1 MRNLF
6 SLFFLCFFSL
16 GISAQTPAPASS
28 TFPVNGT
35 LDKHLVKVVLE
46 HGTVH
51 VDAST
56 VLKDATV
63 VLFRGNIQAINPES
77 VTGPTVRL
85 DLTGYH
91 LYPSFVD
98 LHSSYGLPDVKPAEW
113 SRSPQYETNIKGA
126 YGWNQA
132 IRPEI
137 DAFENFIP
145 EEKDAK
151 AFREAGFGA
160 LLTHVQDGIVRG
172 SGALVMPV
180 DDAREAML
188 LPLATTHLSFRKGS
202 SRQSYP
208 SSLMGATALLR
219 QTYHDAS
226 WYASASKDNLAGGT
240 NLSLEAFNSN
250 SKVPVIF
257 SAGSW
262 KDVLRADVLSNEF
275 DVDYIL
281 LGGGDGYQRAQEI
294 KSTGATV
301 IVPVNFPNPYDLS
314 DPFLARFISLTEL
327 KHWELAPSN
336 AAILHSAGIKFCLTA
351 EGLKSPSEF
360 LPSVRQAVDRGLPI
374 DVALRAMTEVPA
386 KLLGVSNLV
395 GMIKPG
401 LKANIIVADGP
412 LFDSETKLI
421 EHWVSGS
428 PTIMLDRDA
437 VDISGEY
444 DISFGGYGDELK
456 RISVTEGW
464 KAEEVINDTTKK
476 KVSIALDNRTVVLG
490 FDTETG
496 PLRLTGNVWMDSRIW
511 EGSAQM
517 SDGTWASWSAIKV
530 DSQENISVTDST
542 RIEDNTQEPLG
553 EIFYPFT
560 AYGSPNA
567 PSTVVSEKAVVIRGA
582 TVWTCEN
589 DGILNDTDVLI
600 YKGKITAVGSRLNVN
615 EFISANVETEEI
627 NGRGMHLTPGII
639 DEHSHIAIERG
650 VNEATQ
656 ASSAEVWIGH
666 SLNSED
672 VNIYRQLAGG
682 VTCAQ
687 LLHGS
692 ANPIGGQSAVI
703 KFRWGSKPSDLL
715 YEHATPFIKF
725 ALGENVKQSNWGDAQ
740 KIRFPQSRMGVEQVF
755 YDHFIRAR
763 EYGASFVTY
772 RHDLSKTSRRDLKSG
787 KGPLKPRFDIELET
801 LLQILREERFVT
813 CHSYRQDEIN
823 MLMHVADSMKF
834 RLNTFTHILEGY
846 KVADKMKEHGA
857 GASTFSDWWAY
868 KYEVKDAIPYNGA
881 ILYGQGITT
890 AFNSDDAEMARRL
903 NQEAAKAVKY
913 GQVPEEE
920 ALKFV
925 TLNPAKLL
933 HIDHKTGSIKVGKDA
948 DLVVWDDNPL
958 SMNARAV
965 RTYVEGECLFSLAQD
980 LILREAIQTE
990 RARITKK
997 MLAAGSEGGTMRKPA
1012 EKIRTHYHCDTETEE
1027 NN

>member
-1 MRNLF
+1 MRILF
-6 SLFFLCFFSL
+6 SLILTCFLPA
-16 GISAQTPAPASS
+16 GILAQTPTPASS

-35 LDKHLVKVVLE
+35 LDKHLVKIVLE

-63 VLFRGNIQAINPES
+63 VLFRGEIQDINPES
-77 VTGPTVRL
+77 VTGPAVRL

-98 LHSSYGLPDVKPAEW
+98 LHSSYGLPEVKPAKW
-113 SRSPQYETNIKGA
+113 SSSPQYETNIKGA

-137 DAFENFIP
+137 DAFEKFIP
-145 EEKDAK
+145 EENEAK

-160 LLTHVQDGIVRG
+160 LLTHVPDGIVRG

-180 DDAREAML
+180 ADAREAML

-202 SRQSYP
+202 SLQSYP

-219 QTYHDAS
+219 QTYHDAE
-226 WYASASKDNLAGGT
+226 WYASAAPYNLAGGT

-262 KDVLRADVLSNEF
+262 KDILRADVLSKEF
-275 DVDYIL
+275 DLDYIL

-294 KSTGATV
+294 KSTGATL
-301 IVPVNFPNPYDLS
+301 IVPVNYPNPYDLS

-336 AAILHSAGIKFCLTA
+336 AAILHSSGIKFCLTA
-351 EGLKSPSEF
+351 QGLKSPSEF
-360 LPSVRQAVDRGLPI
+360 LPAVRKAVDRGLPI
-374 DVALRAMTEVPA
+374 DVALSAMTEVPA
-386 KLLGVSNLV
+386 KLLGVSDLV
-395 GMIKPG
+395 GTIKQG

-412 LFDSETKLI
+412 LFDSDTKLV
-421 EHWVSGS
+421 EHWVGGS
-428 PTIMLDRDA
+428 PTIMQDRDA

-456 RISVTEGW
+456 QISVTEGW

-476 KVSIALDNRTVVLG
+476 KVSITLDNRTIVLG
-490 FDTETG
+490 FDSETG

-517 SDGTWASWSAIKV
+517 SDGTWASWSAVKI
-530 DSQENISVTDST
+530 DSQDMKVVTDST
-542 RIEDNTQEPLG
+542 RTEDTTQESLG
-553 EIFYPFT
+553 EVFYPFT
-560 AYGSPNA
+560 AYGSPKD
-567 PSTVVSEKAVVIRGA
+567 PSTVVPEKAVVIRGA

-589 DGILNDTDVLI
+589 DGILNDTDVLL
-600 YKGKITAVGSRLNVN
+600 YKGKIAAVGSRLNVN
-615 EFISANVETEEI
+615 EFIGSNIETEEI

-703 KFRWGSKPSDLL
+703 KFRWGSKPTDLL
-715 YEHATPFIKF
+715 YENATPFIKF

-763 EYGASFVTY
+763 EYGASFVKY

-787 KGPLKPRFDIELET
+787 NGPLKPRYDIELET

-823 MLMHVADSMKF
+823 MLMHVADSMNF

-857 GASTFSDWWAY
+857 GGSTFSDWWAY

-933 HIDHKTGSIKVGKDA
+933 HIDHKTGLIKVGK
-948 DLVVWDDNPL
+948 
-958 SMNARAV
+958 
-965 RTYVEGECLFSLAQD
+965 
-980 LILREAIQTE
+980 
-990 RARITKK
+990 
-997 MLAAGSEGGTMRKPA
+997 
-1012 EKIRTHYHCDTETEE
+1012 
-1027 NN
+1027 